1 MLERMKNYFVTN
13 FEAAFVLMV
22 LLIIALINYY
32 IPYKIAF
39 LGFYYIPVLLSAF
52 YLGLRKALYGAI
64 LCIFLVVIFAYM
76 KPDTYFVGGTSFDLF
91 FNISAWACFLLLTG
105 IILGTIKEKLTKEY
119 ETTSKLNEEL
129 KEKEGKLEKANE
141 ELKGYGENLERKVK
155 QRTEDLE
162 KSKMVVENL
171 KQKVEDTLFSTM
183 DPTVARLVIEE
194 RLRNEKREIS
204 VLFSDLKGFTSYSEM
219 RQPEIVIGDLNE
231 YLQDMESIILSYHG
245 HIDKYMGVGIM
256 AEFGA
261 PINYE
266 THAILAVLAGIK
278 MQEKLISGNFP
289 WEMRIGI
296 ATGDAITGLI
306 GSKRQNYTAIGDV
319 VNVASRLEAECR
331 SGIVTIDEDTY
342 KMVAEF
348 ITAKRKLYLG
358 EDQFLYEKHRK
369 QIGEL
374 NKKLQTD
381 PDDFE
386 ANKRLGLIYKEIGVL
401 PIAIEHIKKALDL
414 KPGDDELKLVFA
426 ETTIELERQGNIAI
440 RGKNKT
446 LHLFEVTGLKDPL
459 KNSDKI
465 PQELYDRYSEEVNKL
480 VEYPSKIILPIEAF
494 DGSIGH
500 SKVVGFLSYALAD
513 SMGVP
518 EKEKKDILLAGY
530 LCDIGK
536 EIIPHHI
543 LNRRGRLIGHEF
555 DEVLKH
561 CDESVRILR
570 KLGYENEHTFD
581 IIAAHHEN
589 FDGSG
594 YPKGLSGTDIP
605 LGARIVGIADKYDA
619 LTSWRSYREKWDY
632 RAAYSEIEKGKHMGK
647 TDPDVVNHLGEL
659 IKLRAA

>member
-1 MLERMKNYFVTN
+1 MFQKIKGYLVAN

-22 LLIIALINYY
+22 LLNVALVNYY
-32 IPYKIAF
+32 IMYKIAF
-39 LGFYYIPVLLSAF
+39 LDFYYIPVLLSAF
-52 YLGLRKALYGAI
+52 YLGLRKTLYGAI
-64 LCIFLVVIFAYM
+64 LCIFLVVFFAYM
-76 KPDTYFVGGTSFDLF
+76 KPEIYIAGGTSFDLF
-91 FNISAWACFLLLTG
+91 FNISVWACFLILTG
-105 IILGTIKEKLTKEY
+105 IILGTIQERLTKEY
-119 ETTSKLNEEL
+119 ETTSELHEEL
-129 KEKEGKLEKANE
+129 KGKNEKLEIANE
-141 ELKGYGENLERKVK
+141 ELKGYRENLERKVRRRTEELERSKTVVEKLK
-155 QRTEDLE
+155 QR
-162 KSKMVVENL
+162 
-171 KQKVEDTLFSTM
+171 VEDTLFSTM
-183 DPTVARLVIEE
+183 DPTVAKLVIDE

-204 VLFSDLKGFTSYSEM
+204 VLFSDLQGFTSYSEM
-219 RQPEIVIGDLNE
+219 RQPEVVIGELNE

-245 HIDKYMGVGIM
+245 HIDKYMGDGIM

-261 PINYE
+261 PISYD
-266 THAILAVLAGIK
+266 THAIQSVLAGIK
-278 MQEKLISGNFP
+278 MQEKLVSGNFP

-319 VNVASRLEAECR
+319 VNVASRVEVECKP
-331 SGIVTIDEDTY
+331 GIVTIDEDTY
-342 KMVAEF
+342 KVVAEF
-348 ITAKRKLYLG
+348 VTAKRKLYLG
-358 EDQFLYEKHRK
+358 EDQSLYAKHME
-369 QIGEL
+369 QIEEL
-374 NKKLQTD
+374 NERLQTD

-386 ANKRLGLIYKEIGVL
+386 ANKRIGLIYKEIRVL

-426 ETTIELERQGNIAI
+426 ETTMELERQGNIPI
-440 RGKNKT
+440 RGKKKT

-465 PQELYDRYSEEVNKL
+465 PQELYARYSEKVNKL
-480 VEYPSKIILPIEAF
+480 VEYPSRIILPIEAL

-518 EKEKKDILLAGY
+518 ETEKKDILLAGY

-536 EIIPHHI
+536 EIIPNHI
-543 LNRRGRLIGHEF
+543 LNRRGRLTGHEF
-555 DEVLKH
+555 DEVVKH

-594 YPKGLSGTDIP
+594 YPKGLRGTDIP
-605 LGARIVGIADKYDA
+605 LGARIVGIADEYDA
-619 LTSWRSYREKWDY
+619 LTSWRPYREKWDY
-632 RAAYSEIEKGKHMGK
+632 RAAYSEIEKGKNMGK

>member
-1 MLERMKNYFVTN
+1 MLQKIKGYFVAN
-13 FEAAFVLMV
+13 FEATFVLMV

-39 LGFYYIPVLLSAF
+39 LDFYYIPVLLSAF
-52 YLGLRKALYGAI
+52 YLGLRKTLYGAI

-76 KPDTYFVGGTSFDLF
+76 KPETYFVGGTSFDLF
-91 FNISAWACFLLLTG
+91 FNISAWACFLILTG
-105 IILGTIKEKLTKEY
+105 IILGTIQEKLTKES
-119 ETTSKLNEEL
+119 ERTSKLNEEL
-129 KEKEGKLEKANE
+129 KREKEKLEIANE
-141 ELKGYGENLERKVK
+141 ELKGYGENLEKKVK

-162 KSKMVVENL
+162 KSKMGVEKL

-219 RQPEIVIGDLNE
+219 RQPEMVIGDLNE
-231 YLQDMESIILSYHG
+231 YLQKMESIILSYHG
-245 HIDKYMGVGIM
+245 HIDKYMGDGIM

-261 PINYE
+261 PISYE
-266 THAILAVLAGIK
+266 THAIQAVLAGIK
-278 MQEKLISGNFP
+278 MQEKLVSGNFP

-319 VNVASRLEAECR
+319 VNVASRVEAACKP
-331 SGIVTIDEDTY
+331 GIVTINEDTY
-342 KMVAEF
+342 RFVADF
-348 ITAKRKLYLG
+348 IIAKRKLYLG
-358 EDQFLYEKHRK
+358 EDHLLYEKHRAK
-369 QIGEL
+369 IQEL
-374 NKKLQTD
+374 EAKLQEN
-381 PDDFE
+381 PDDFDV
-386 ANKRLGLIYKEIGVL
+386 NKELAFIFKSIKVL
-401 PIAIEHIKKALDL
+401 PIAIEYIKKALDL
-414 KPGDDELKLVFA
+414 NPGDDVLKLAFA
-426 ETTIELERQGNIAI
+426 ETTMELEKQGNIPI
-440 RGKNKT
+440 RGKKKT

-465 PQELYDRYSEEVNKL
+465 PQELCDRYSEEVNKL
-480 VEYPSKIILPIEAF
+480 VEYPSSIILPIETF

-543 LNRRGRLIGHEF
+543 LNRRGRLTGHEF

-594 YPKGLSGTDIP
+594 YPKGLRGTDIP
-605 LGARIVGIADKYDA
+605 LGARIVSIADKYDA
-619 LTSWRSYREKWDY
+619 LTSWRPYREKWDY
-632 RAAYSEIEKGKHMGK
+632 RAAYSEIEKGKDMGK

-659 IKLRAA
+659 IKLKAA